1 MTDDQLYALYLDAWA
16 RNTNRGHMGVTSP
29 PCNDTAEARFAVA
42 LGTRDSQY
50 GDISIKTRS
59 TVLGFIREYTRS

>member
-16 RNTNRGHMGVTSP
+16 RNTNHGHMGVASP
-29 PCNDTAEARFAVA
+29 PCDNTAEARLAVA

-59 TVLGFIREYTRS
+59 AVLAAIREHMKS